1 MCVRRF
7 KSSEAGD
14 MTVQRVSKIRSVK
27 KRDGRVVPV
36 DANKIAEAI
45 WKSIKATGGKD
56 RATADQLADKVVE
69 LLEKQFGEERIPSV
83 EDVQDIVEHVLI
95 DEGHART
102 AKAYILYRQ
111 KRAEIREEK
120 KKILEKTE
128 IDEVDKSFDS
138 NALKVLRARYLRKD
152 ENGHV
157 LESPKELFLRV
168 AVHTA
173 VPSLLYDPIVYSI
186 RGGESLQD
194 APESVDFTDYQD
206 LVVGGYGL
214 NSYHL
219 DALFRL
225 YKRLNSEGKMKVS
238 WSQLAQMIRSGA
250 FEHHGKE
257 IEAFFRSMVDKRF
270 MPNTPALANFG
281 HVLGMGSACFV
292 LDVDDSIDSIMETL
306 RSAAIIFKAGGGV
319 GYNFSK
325 LRPEGDFVRSTS
337 GIASGPVSFMRLFDT
352 MTEVIKQGGIRRGAN
367 MGILNI
373 NHPDIEKFIKAKEGN
388 KALRN
393 FNISVLI
400 LDDFWQ
406 YYAKNELYPLVN
418 PRTKEVVRYVN
429 PGQLLDMIAYQAWE
443 SAEPGVIFFDRVNQ
457 YNPFVKSLGPIVTT
471 NPCGEVLLY
480 PNESCNLG
488 SINVASFAKE
498 DDEGNVSLDW
508 DALRDTVEEAV
519 RFLDNVIDVNKY
531 PLKEI
536 EDMTLKTR
544 KIGLGVMGVAD
555 LFFEMGIPYNSAEGF
570 SFMEKLMEF
579 VNYHSKKAS
588 IKLAK
593 ERGVLPMFEQS
604 SFKDGKLPFSGFED
618 PSSWHFDWKELARE
632 VQAEG
637 IRNGYT
643 TIIAPTGSI
652 SMISGCSSGIEPVF
666 ALVYEKN
673 VSIGDFFYVDPGFE
687 KVMKHE
693 GLYDDDL
700 LKQIV
705 ENHGSLRN
713 VSYIPER
720 IKKVFVTAMDIA
732 PEDHVRA
739 IAAFQKWVDSSIS
752 KTTNMP
758 ADATVEDVKKAYM
771 LAYKLGCKD
780 LTVYRDKS
788 ITSQVLRP
796 ASSTKAEGK
805 AGPKVNPGSVSVYA
819 AAMPVFNNASSFNS
833 NKNGVLINCPVCGTK
848 LEYKEGCATCPGC
861 GWSLCISA

>member
-1 MCVRRF
+1 
-7 KSSEAGD
+7 
-14 MTVQRVSKIRSVK
+14 
-27 KRDGRVVPV
+27 
-36 DANKIAEAI
+36 
-45 WKSIKATGGKD
+45 
-56 RATADQLADKVVE
+56 
-69 LLEKQFGEERIPSV
+69 
-83 EDVQDIVEHVLI
+83 
-95 DEGHART
+95 
-102 AKAYILYRQ
+102 
-111 KRAEIREEK
+111 
-120 KKILEKTE
+120 
-128 IDEVDKSFDS
+128 
-138 NALKVLRARYLRKD
+138 
-152 ENGHV
+152 
-157 LESPKELFLRV
+157 
-168 AVHTA
+168 
-173 VPSLLYDPIVYSI
+173 
-186 RGGESLQD
+186 
-194 APESVDFTDYQD
+194 
-206 LVVGGYGL
+206 
-214 NSYHL
+214 
-219 DALFRL
+219 
-225 YKRLNSEGKMKVS
+225 
-238 WSQLAQMIRSGA
+238 
-250 FEHHGKE
+250 
-257 IEAFFRSMVDKRF
+257 
-270 MPNTPALANFG
+270 
-281 HVLGMGSACFV
+281 
-292 LDVDDSIDSIMETL
+292 
-306 RSAAIIFKAGGGV
+306 
-319 GYNFSK
+319 
-325 LRPEGDFVRSTS
+325 
-337 GIASGPVSFMRLFDT
+337 
-352 MTEVIKQGGIRRGAN
+352 
-367 MGILNI
+367 
-373 NHPDIEKFIKAKEGN
+373 
-388 KALRN
+388 
-393 FNISVLI
+393 
-400 LDDFWQ
+400 
-406 YYAKNELYPLVN
+406 
-418 PRTKEVVRYVN
+418 
-429 PGQLLDMIAYQAWE
+429 
-443 SAEPGVIFFDRVNQ
+443 
-457 YNPFVKSLGPIVTT
+457 
-471 NPCGEVLLY
+471 
-480 PNESCNLG
+480 
-488 SINVASFAKE
+488 
-498 DDEGNVSLDW
+498 
-508 DALRDTVEEAV
+508 
-519 RFLDNVIDVNKY
+519 
-531 PLKEI
+531 
-536 EDMTLKTR
+536 
-544 KIGLGVMGVAD
+544 
-555 LFFEMGIPYNSAEGF
+555 
-570 SFMEKLMEF
+570 
-579 VNYHSKKAS
+579 
-588 IKLAK
+588 
-593 ERGVLPMFEQS
+593 MFEQS